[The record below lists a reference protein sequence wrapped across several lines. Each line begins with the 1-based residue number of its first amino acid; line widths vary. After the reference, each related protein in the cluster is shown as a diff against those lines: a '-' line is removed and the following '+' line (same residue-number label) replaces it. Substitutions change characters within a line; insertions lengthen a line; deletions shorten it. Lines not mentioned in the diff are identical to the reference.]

1 MTRTLGFGLF
11 LVFVGLI
18 MLVMLTWNINLVT
31 EIENKIK
38 IVLSR

>member
-1 MTRTLGFGLF
+1 MTKAIGFGLF
-11 LVFVGLI
+11 LVFVGLV